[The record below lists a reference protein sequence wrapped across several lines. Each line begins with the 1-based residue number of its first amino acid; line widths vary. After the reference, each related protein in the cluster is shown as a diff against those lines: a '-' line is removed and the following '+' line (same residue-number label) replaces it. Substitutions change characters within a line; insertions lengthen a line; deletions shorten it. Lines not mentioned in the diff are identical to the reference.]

1 MKSKN
6 IVLYIL
12 LGLVSFL
19 GLVFFNYLKA
29 QEAMK
34 SRQESPL
41 SVEITSY
48 PKVIRAGEIG
58 NFVWR
63 VVSAPDLSTS
73 HTAIY
78 WGYESSPSALTKSD
92 SPQAVGYPDFTPDY
106 TSGLFLLP
114 GTFDHNI
121 RLDKP
126 GKVFF
131 RAYARVGG
139 EHLWSAEGSL
149 IVE

>member
-1 MKSKN
+1 MKPKN
-6 IVLYIL
+6 FFLYTL
-12 LGLVSFL
+12 LGVLSFL
-19 GLVFFNYLKA
+19 ILVFFNYLRA

-34 SRQESPL
+34 SRQESPR

-48 PKVIRAGEIG
+48 PKVIKAGEIG
-58 NFVWR
+58 NFVWQ
-63 VVSAPDLSTS
+63 VDSAPDLSTS
-73 HTAIY
+73 YTAIY

-92 SPQAVGYPDFTPDY
+92 SPLAVGYPHLTQDY
-106 TSGLFLLP
+106 TSGRFLLP